1 MTPLLHTSNQPFSP
15 NSSSSI
21 PSISSTSSTSN
32 KDELVI
38 PQHWQPEVEQ
48 CIKDKI
54 LSEQARNKIIQTM
67 VNLLFTRSRKLCL
80 YDCGSLAPILILV
93 YPFMKDDLGNGCC
106 NHVASILQHFCRQYI
121 SMFKTQFCFFS
132 IKHTKLPT

>member
-21 PSISSTSSTSN
+21 PSISSISSIPN

-38 PQHWQPEVEQ
+38 SQHWWPEVEQ

-54 LSEQARNKIIQTM
+54 LSERARNEIIRTM
-67 VNLLFTRSRKLCL
+67 VNLSFTRSRKPCR
-80 YDCGSLAPILILV
+80 YDCGSLTRKLILV
-93 YPFMKDDLGNGCC
+93 YPFMIDDLGNGY
-106 NHVASILQHFCRQYI
+106 VSVFLFCQADL
-121 SMFKTQFCFFS
+121 S
-132 IKHTKLPT
+132 

>member
-21 PSISSTSSTSN
+21 PSISSTSSASN

-38 PQHWQPEVEQ
+38 PQHWRLKVEQ

-54 LSEQARNKIIQTM
+54 LSSGLT
-67 VNLLFTRSRKLCL
+67 
-80 YDCGSLAPILILV
+80 
-93 YPFMKDDLGNGCC
+93 
-106 NHVASILQHFCRQYI
+106 
-121 SMFKTQFCFFS
+121 
-132 IKHTKLPT
+132 TKL